1 MLVSVYIVIFVLGL
15 AIAICSSI
23 HYLVIRHRDRS
34 EEVKEVVDVLKA
46 RERGVDAPMPDHSV
60 FYRGTL
66 PTALFASFA
75 IDGLVGLISGSFVL
89 QDVVLRAAM
98 NTIAAGG
105 VQYAVTQLGHDK
117 TSAVWPN
124 SPWLCWLLAS
134 ALGLLGGVA
143 EATSPGSLTR

>member
-1 MLVSVYIVIFVLGL
+1 MLASVYIVIFMLGL
-15 AIAICSSI
+15 AIAIGSSI
-23 HYLVIRHRDRS
+23 HYLVVRNRDRS
-34 EEVKEVVDVLKA
+34 HEVSEVIEVLKG
-46 RERGVDAPMPDHSV
+46 RERGADVPMPDHSV

-66 PTALFASFA
+66 PTALFASFVS
-75 IDGLVGLISGSFVL
+75 DGLVGLFSGSFVL

-105 VQYAVTQLGHDK
+105 VQYAVTQLRHDK
-117 TSAVWPN
+117 TSAAWPN

-143 EATSPGSLTR
+143 EATSPGSLTQ